1 MKNFLKSIGFA
12 ILLLL
17 SFVIG
22 FGIWWGIFYFFT
34 GVANVLLWSWRVK
47 VLYLF
52 FGSCAVTGVADIVFH
67 PFNKI
72 E

>member
-1 MKNFLKSIGFA
+1 MKFLKSIGFA

-17 SFVIG
+17 SLVIG

-34 GVANVLLWSWRVK
+34 GVFNILLWSWWVK

-52 FGSCAVTGVADIVFH
+52 FGSYAVTGVVDIVFH
-67 PFNKI
+67 PFNKT